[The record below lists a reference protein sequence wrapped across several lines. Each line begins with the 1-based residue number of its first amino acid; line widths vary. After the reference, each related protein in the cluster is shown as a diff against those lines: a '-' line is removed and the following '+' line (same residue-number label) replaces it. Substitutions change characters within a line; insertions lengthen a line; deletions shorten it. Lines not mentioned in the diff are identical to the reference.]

1 MAPNEEI
8 SEVGSRGPL
17 GNRNSGRRQT
27 GSPRAEDLGGAESA
41 DILTT
46 EYDMSRSMIWIWLEY
61 GCNMTMARV

>member
-27 GSPRAEDLGGAESA
+27 GSLRAEDLGGAESA
-41 DILTT
+41 DILQ
-46 EYDMSRSMIWIWLEY
+46 SMI
-61 GCNMTMARV
+61 